1 MGEAL
6 AFTLGVIVMANE
18 VKIDQEQFEQLTDL
32 LETVA
37 GRLDEVA
44 SYLERINL
52 STSGIIDAVKAVEN
66 AVEGLPHD

>member
-66 AVEGLPHD
+66 AVEGLPHN